1 MTYGDRGMVRYR
13 RALFTVLLA
22 LLLWG
27 GAAREYSLH
36 KERYFGELLQE
47 GTPGESMGTLWRRPF
62 QNVKKP

>member
-47 GTPGESMGTLWRRPF
+47 GTPGERMGTLWRRPF
-62 QNVKKP
+62 QNVKNC

>member
-1 MTYGDRGMVRYR
+1 MARYR
-13 RALFTVLLA
+13 KALFTVLLA

-47 GTPGESMGTLWRRPF
+47 GTPGERMGTLWRRPF
-62 QNVKKP
+62 QNVKNC